1 MAIDIVDIG
10 ERGLIASHNLRKRE
24 KLLFVPLSPV
34 ISADSVWTNGEAGE
48 VMKRDDVPDWPLL
61 AVDDDLM
68 RAVPLS
74 ARKSS
79 GVLSVGI
86 SPFLQLPHSSGAVV
100 KKIARKVSL
109 FLLLHARYLSTIKCV
124 EVQ

>member
-68 RAVPLS
+68 RSRYGVQAVPLS

-100 KKIARKVSL
+100 KKIARKIHKWYDSL
-109 FLLLHARYLSTIKCV
+109 
-124 EVQ
+124 E